1 MLHTHLN
8 LYVTRTSSGN
18 LPNKQRS
25 LRRQLTFDRKVLS
38 VCQCILQVLRPGRL
52 SSLSSVIYQILR
64 LDRRSLV
71 ILNEY
76 HAHLPI

>member
-8 LYVTRTSSGN
+8 QHVTRTSPGN

-25 LRRQLTFDRKVLS
+25 LGRLWTFDRKVLS
-38 VCQCILQVLRPGRL
+38 VCKCILQVLRPGRF

-64 LDRRSLV
+64 LDRRSPL